1 MSRNLPLIAIVDDDQ
16 SMRDALKGLMRALGF
31 AAEAYASAQDFLN
44 SPHLGKTACLVAD
57 INMPG
62 MSGTDLHRH
71 LVALGSRIPTI
82 LITAYSD
89 ENVRTRALHAGVLC
103 YLKKPFAEDELI
115 ACIRSAVRQGSQ
127 P

>member
-1 MSRNLPLIAIVDDDQ
+1 MSQTLPLIAIVDDDQ
-16 SMRDALKGLMRALGF
+16 SYRDALKGLMRALGF
-31 AAEAYASAQDFLN
+31 AAEAYASAQDFLR
-44 SPHLGKTACLVAD
+44 SPHLEKTACLVAD

-71 LVALGSRIPTI
+71 LVGLGSRIPTI
-82 LITAYSD
+82 LITAYPD
-89 ENVRTRALHAGVLC
+89 ENVRTRALRAGVFC

-115 ACIRSAVRQGSQ
+115 ACIRSAVRRGSQ